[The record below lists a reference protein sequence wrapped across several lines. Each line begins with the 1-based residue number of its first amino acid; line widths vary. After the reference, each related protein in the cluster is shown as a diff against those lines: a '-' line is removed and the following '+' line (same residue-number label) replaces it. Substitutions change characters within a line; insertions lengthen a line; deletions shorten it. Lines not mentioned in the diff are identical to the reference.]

1 MRHALP
7 LLLLLPLAVRAGE
20 PEAFFESKV
29 RPLLVDHCY
38 SCHSDAA
45 KKVKGDLKLDT
56 QAGRR
61 KAVVPGKPDESPL
74 VQAVR
79 RNHKEMPAMPPDTP
93 LSQEQVA
100 VLEQWVKAG
109 AVAPADAPP
118 TKKTETLAE
127 AKARWPFTPVPKA
140 VPVPVVRATSWPKT
154 DIDRFILAKLA
165 AKNLTPVGD
174 ADKRTLVRR
183 ATFDLLGL
191 PPTPAEVEAFLK
203 DTSPDAFETL
213 IDRLLASPHYGERW
227 GRHWLDVVRYS
238 DTAGDN
244 SDFPIPQMALYRDW
258 VIDAINRDLPYD
270 QFVRQQIA
278 GDLMIGGTEAERK
291 QRTIATGYIAN
302 ARRFGSTVPDYP
314 WHLTIE
320 DTLDNVGRA
329 FLGLT
334 LNCARCHDH
343 KFDPVSMKDYYALY
357 GVFASTRYPWPGI
370 ELEQRQ
376 RDLVVFADPAAVKAE
391 QERRAKANKE
401 YDAEIKRLDEAKK
414 AVAGDDT
421 KKEDELRKQR
431 DALKEKQR
439 KDTGVP
445 LPFATAYAVAEGP
458 KAADAAV
465 QMKGDPKKTADV
477 VKRRFL
483 DVLGGQELA
492 DDDTSSGRLAL
503 AAWVSSPDNPLFARV
518 MVNRVWHHHFGRGLV
533 ATPNDFGKQ
542 GTAPT
547 HPELLDHLAR
557 QFIADGFSLK
567 TLHKRMMLS
576 RVYQL
581 SSSGEV
587 KGADTADPTNEL
599 LGKFR
604 LRRLDAESIRD
615 TLLLVSGNLD
625 TKPPGPHPF
634 PEQPAWNFT
643 QHNPFRAVYE
653 HNHRS
658 VYLMVQRI
666 QRHPFLANFDGA
678 DTGASTGSRVTS
690 TTALQS
696 LYFLNDPFVHAQAK
710 GLAGRVTGDDDGRI
724 RQLHEVLFARPATD
738 AEVSKGREYLTKAKD
753 AGADNPWESYARAL
767 FRLNEFVYVD

>member
-1 MRHALP
+1 MRHTLP

-29 RPLLVDHCY
+29 RPLLADQCY
-38 SCHSDAA
+38 SCHSESA

-56 QAGRR
+56 QAARL

-74 VQAVR
+74 IQAVR
-79 RNHKEMPAMPPDTP
+79 RTHKEVPAMPPDTP
-93 LSQEQVA
+93 LSKEQVA

-109 AVAPADAPP
+109 AVAPADAG

-127 AKARWPFTPVPKA
+127 AKARWPFTPVPKK
-140 VPVPVVRATSWPKT
+140 VPVPAVSDAHWPKT
-154 DIDRFILAKLA
+154 DIDRFILAKLE
-165 AKNLTPVGD
+165 AKGLSPVGD
-174 ADKRTLVRR
+174 ADKRALIRR
-183 ATFDLLGL
+183 ATYDLLGL

-203 DTSPDAFETL
+203 DTSRDAFEKVV
-213 IDRLLASPHYGERW
+213 DRLLASPHYGERW

-244 SDFPIPQMALYRDW
+244 SDFPIPQMAKYRDW

-278 GDLMIGGTEAERK
+278 GDLMIGGTEDEKR
-291 QRTIATGYIAN
+291 QRTIATGYLAN

-320 DTLDNVGRA
+320 DTLDNLGRA

-357 GVFASTRYPWPGI
+357 GIFASTRYPWPGI

-376 RDLVVFADPAAVKAE
+376 RDLVVFAPAEAVKAE
-391 QERRAKANKE
+391 VERRAKANKE
-401 YDAEIKRLDEAKK
+401 YDAEVKKLDEAKK
-414 AVAGDDT
+414 AAGDDT
-421 KKEDELRKQR
+421 KKQDELRKQR
-431 DALKEKQR
+431 DAVKEKQR

-445 LPFATAYAVAEGP
+445 LPFPTAYAVADAA
-458 KAADAAV
+458 KASDAAV
-465 QMKGDPKKTADV
+465 QLKGDPKKPAEV

-483 DVLGGQELA
+483 SVLGRKELA
-492 DDDTSSGRLAL
+492 DDDQSSGRLAL

-557 QFIADGFSLK
+557 QFVADGFSLK
-567 TLHKRMMLS
+567 KLHKRVMLS

-581 SSSGEV
+581 SSGGEV

-604 LRRLDAESIRD
+604 LRRLDAESLRD
-615 TLLLVSGNLD
+615 TLLMVSGNLD
-625 TKPPGPHPF
+625 TTRPGPHPF
-634 PEQPAWNFT
+634 PEQTAWDFT
-643 QHNPFRAVYE
+643 QHKPFRAVYE

-710 GLAGRVTGDDDGRI
+710 GLAERVTGDDDSRI
-724 RQLHEVLFARPATD
+724 RQLHEVLFARLPTD
-738 AEVSKGREYLTKAKD
+738 AEVSRGREYLTKAKD
-753 AGADNPWESYARAL
+753 AGADRPWESYVRAL
-767 FRLNEFVYVD
+767 FRLNELVYLD